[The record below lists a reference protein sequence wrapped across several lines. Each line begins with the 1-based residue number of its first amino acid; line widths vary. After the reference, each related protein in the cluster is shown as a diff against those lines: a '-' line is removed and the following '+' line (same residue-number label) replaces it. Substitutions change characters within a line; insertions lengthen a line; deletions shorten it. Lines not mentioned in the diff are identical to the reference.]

1 MLTINELS
9 IDLGSFHLNMN
20 TKIRPGLTMLVGQN
34 GSGKSTFLTGLT
46 GFYDEKSGTVRDVN
60 YNSKPLS
67 HHTYAYLPQ
76 EMPRSLLSVK
86 DFVELTTEKD
96 SGEMLDIF
104 HLTDLRDARIE
115 TLSGGEF
122 KRAQLAQ
129 IILEDKPILLLDE
142 IDQSLDIA
150 FQKHV
155 FEYLSTLKKKI
166 IIASVHQ
173 LSLSLKYADEILVIK
188 KGALLSQSAP
198 QNIDEITLSD
208 AFDTSVKIRE
218 LSGSRHIIL

>member
-20 TKIRPGLTMLVGQN
+20 TKIRPGLTMIVGQN

-86 DFVELTTEKD
+86 DFVE
-96 SGEMLDIF
+96 MLDIF
-104 HLTDLRDARIE
+104 NLTDLRNARIE

-155 FEYLSTLKKKI
+155 FEYLSTLKDKI

-188 KGALLSQSAP
+188 KGALLSQNAP
-198 QNIDEITLSD
+198 QNIDEITLSN